1 MLSLYLSNTSFFS
14 FFCLLLYSNENLNL
28 IILLPD
34 SPCSFRLSG
43 EIAVGREY
51 KTLKGTQ
58 PYGEHRFVRKEFK
71 LAHILGILLKNSFN
85 TDIYIYFFSNY
96 YNLQSV
102 HFELKRKFYYK
113 RSGSASHKLRP
124 ALNLNY

>member
-1 MLSLYLSNTSFFS
+1 MLSLYLSNTCFFS
-14 FFCLLLYSNENLNL
+14 FFCFLLYSNENLNL

-58 PYGEHRFVRKEFK
+58 RYGEHRFVRKEFK
-71 LAHILGILLKNSFN
+71 LAHILGILLINSFN
-85 TDIYIYFFSNY
+85 TDLYIYGRKKKTIYIYIYIYIYFF
-96 YNLQSV
+96 
-102 HFELKRKFYYK
+102 FFF
-113 RSGSASHKLRP
+113 
-124 ALNLNY
+124 